1 MILFYSKS
9 EPSKIMKPTMS
20 ILNTISKSRQS
31 DKFKMFI
38 SHIGEHIDKDASMD
52 LDKELHLN
60 FWISSIQEDE
70 KMTSSLAHEIAT
82 WIEANISLNGL
93 SC

>member
-1 MILFYSKS
+1 
-9 EPSKIMKPTMS
+9 MKPTMS